1 MEIPPLQPVSLE
13 ALKMLAQNDGLIE
26 GRILQARVEAMLSNT
41 LARLN
46 IGGQS
51 VDLATTKP
59 LPIGATLTL
68 KVEHEDGQMR
78 LVSQGME
85 RPPPNPT
92 VAVSRPGHSLADPLR
107 MALEKIQAMTVEA
120 MLDETETEVPRLPA
134 SRGADASDDEQALRN
149 AGRQMAGEQHPKN
162 PAAATLSALKD
173 AGSELHHRVGAVPD
187 KADALPIHTASKLA
201 GGQVR
206 AERTLAFAVEV
217 PLLFPG
223 NQTPLRLEVTRDEE
237 QGAENGEEERQ
248 PSWTVRFAAEAGPLG
263 MVHAAISL
271 IDGRVG
277 VHLFAEQERTAA
289 RFKENA
295 FRLTESLQASGVV
308 LDGVN
313 IAQGRP
319 ADRR

>member
-1 MEIPPLQPVSLE
+1 MDIPPLQPVSLE
-13 ALKMLAQNDGLIE
+13 ALKMLAGNDGLIE

-41 LARLN
+41 LARLS
-46 IGGQS
+46 IDGQS

-68 KVEHEDGQMR
+68 KVEREDGQMR
-78 LVSQGME
+78 LVAQGME
-85 RPPPNPT
+85 RPATDP
-92 VAVSRPGHSLADPLR
+92 AVGSGPGHNLADPLR

-120 MLDETETEVPRLPA
+120 MLDETETEAPRLPTA
-134 SRGADASDDEQALRN
+134 HGADASEDEQALRN
-149 AGRQMAGEQHPKN
+149 AGRQAAGDQHPKN
-162 PAAATLSALKD
+162 PVAAIRSAIEDITPELRHRAATLAEKAEIFSA
-173 AGSELHHRVGAVPD
+173 
-187 KADALPIHTASKLA
+187 HTASEMA
-201 GGQVR
+201 GGQMR
-206 AERTLAFAVEV
+206 AERTLAFTVEV
-217 PLLFPG
+217 PFLFPG

-237 QGAENGEEERQ
+237 RGAEHGEEPRE

-263 MVHAAISL
+263 MIHAAISL

-295 FRLTESLQASGVV
+295 FRLTESLQASGLV

-313 IAQGRP
+313 VAQGRP
-319 ADRR
+319 ADRG

>member
-1 MEIPPLQPVSLE
+1 
-13 ALKMLAQNDGLIE
+13 MLAQNDWLIE

-46 IGGQS
+46 IGGHS

-92 VAVSRPGHSLADPLR
+92 VAVSRPDHSLADPLR

-120 MLDETETEVPRLPA
+120 MLEETETEVPRLPA

-149 AGRQMAGEQHPKN
+149 AGRQTAAGEQHPKSS
-162 PAAATLSALKD
+162 PAATLSALKD
-173 AGSELHHRVGAVPD
+173 TVPELHHRVGALPD
-187 KADALPIHTASKLA
+187 KADALPIHTASELA
-201 GGQVR
+201 AGQVR
-206 AERTLAFAVEV
+206 AERTLAFTVEV
-217 PLLFPG
+217 PFLFPG
-223 NQTPLRLEVTRDEE
+223 NQTPLRLEITRDEE
-237 QGAENGEEERQ
+237 RDSENGEEARE

-271 IDGRVG
+271 TDGRVG
-277 VHLFAEQERTAA
+277 VHLFAERERTAA

-295 FRLTESLQASGVV
+295 FRLTESLQASGLV

-319 ADRR
+319 ADRS

>member
-1 MEIPPLQPVSLE
+1 MDIPPLQPVSLE
-13 ALKMLAQNDGLIE
+13 ALKMLAKNDGLIE
-26 GRILQARVEAMLSNT
+26 GRILQARVETMLSNT
-41 LARLN
+41 LARLS
-46 IGGQS
+46 IDGQS

-68 KVEHEDGQMR
+68 KVEREDGQMR
-78 LVSQGME
+78 LVAQGMVRQGSDPAVAE
-85 RPPPNPT
+85 RKPAHN
-92 VAVSRPGHSLADPLR
+92 LADPLR
-107 MALEKIQAMTVEA
+107 IALEKIQAMTVEA
-120 MLDETETEVPRLPA
+120 MLDQTETEVPRLPPGQ
-134 SRGADASDDEQALRN
+134 GADASEEEQTLRN
-149 AGRQMAGEQHPKN
+149 AGRQTAGEQHPKS
-162 PAAATLSALKD
+162 PGTTTLSALKD
-173 AGSELHHRVGAVPD
+173 AAPELHHRTGALPD
-187 KADALPIHTASKLA
+187 KADASPVHTASELA

-206 AERTLAFAVEV
+206 PERTLAFTVEV

-237 QGAENGEEERQ
+237 QGAENGEKPRQ

-295 FRLTESLQASGVV
+295 FRLTESLQASGLV

-319 ADRR
+319 DRQ